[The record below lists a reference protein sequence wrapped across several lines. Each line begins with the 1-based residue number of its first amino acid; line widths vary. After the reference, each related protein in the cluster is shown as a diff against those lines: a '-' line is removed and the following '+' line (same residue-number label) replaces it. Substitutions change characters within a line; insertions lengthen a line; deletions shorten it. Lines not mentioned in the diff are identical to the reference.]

1 MAKKGLGK
9 GLGAIFGEDVVKEN
23 KEETEKKAKAKA
35 EAKAAEEMDEKGR
48 ILMLKLDLV
57 QPNKEQPRKTFDEEK
72 INELAES
79 IKNYGV
85 LQPLLV
91 QKNDSFYE
99 IIAGERRWRA
109 AKAAGLKEVPAVL
122 KEYSKQEAMEI
133 SLIENVQRADL
144 NPIEEA
150 LGYRQLID
158 EFGLTQEE
166 IAVRVAKSRT
176 AITNTMRL
184 LKLDEQIQNM
194 LVQGVITSGHARAL
208 LSLEDTQMQL
218 KAAKEILDKK
228 LSVRETE
235 RLVKRLQKEA
245 SGEKKEEK
253 KTETALVNSGTTV
266 ITPKTQVTVETPK
279 TSATPVAA
287 TESASAAYRE
297 VSPDAIPSDAI
308 QTGNGKLVIVIGEEP
323 FNMTMMTANA
333 GGSLGKIAGNKA
345 VVFTILSPDQPYG
358 QMDAAQNYTVRFYPN
373 GQNEPSI
380 ILECK
385 KFPSQAPIEG
395 MPRTYIGEILKA
407 KIK

>member
-57 QPNKEQPRKTFDEEK
+57 QPNKEQPRKTFDEDK

-150 LGYRQLID
+150 LGYKQLID

-176 AITNTMRL
+176 VITNTMRL

-208 LSLEDTQMQL
+208 LSLEDIQMQL

-253 KTETALVNSGTTV
+253 KKDETLALIYQDLEDRMKSVMGTKV
-266 ITPKTQVTVETPK
+266 SIHNKDKNKGRIEIEYYSEAELERIVEMI
-279 TSATPVAA
+279 
-287 TESASAAYRE
+287 ES
-297 VSPDAIPSDAI
+297 
-308 QTGNGKLVIVIGEEP
+308 IG
-323 FNMTMMTANA
+323 
-333 GGSLGKIAGNKA
+333 
-345 VVFTILSPDQPYG
+345 
-358 QMDAAQNYTVRFYPN
+358 
-373 GQNEPSI
+373 
-380 ILECK
+380 
-385 KFPSQAPIEG
+385 
-395 MPRTYIGEILKA
+395 
-407 KIK
+407 

>member
-23 KEETEKKAKAKA
+23 KEETEKKAKA

-144 NPIEEA
+144 NPIEKA

-253 KTETALVNSGTTV
+253 KKDETLALIYQDLEDRMKSVMGTKV
-266 ITPKTQVTVETPK
+266 SIHNKDKNKGRIEIEYYSEAELERIVEMI
-279 TSATPVAA
+279 
-287 TESASAAYRE
+287 ES
-297 VSPDAIPSDAI
+297 
-308 QTGNGKLVIVIGEEP
+308 IG
-323 FNMTMMTANA
+323 
-333 GGSLGKIAGNKA
+333 
-345 VVFTILSPDQPYG
+345 
-358 QMDAAQNYTVRFYPN
+358 
-373 GQNEPSI
+373 
-380 ILECK
+380 
-385 KFPSQAPIEG
+385 
-395 MPRTYIGEILKA
+395 
-407 KIK
+407 

>member
-1 MAKKGLGK
+1 MAKKGLGR
-9 GLGAIFGEDVVKEN
+9 GLGAIFGEEVVKES

-35 EAKAAEEMDEKGR
+35 EAKAAEKTDEKGR
-48 ILMLKLDLV
+48 ILMLKLDLI
-57 QPNKEQPRKTFDEEK
+57 QPNNEQPRKTFDEEK

-91 QKNDSFYE
+91 QKNGSFYE

-109 AKAAGLKEVPAVL
+109 AKAAGLKEIPAVL

-166 IAVRVAKSRT
+166 IAVRVAKSRV

-194 LVQGVITSGHARAL
+194 LVQGAITSGHARTL
-208 LSLEDTQMQL
+208 LSLEDTALQL
-218 KAAKEILDKK
+218 KAVKEILDKK

-253 KTETALVNSGTTV
+253 KPDETLALIYQNLEDRMKSVMGTKV
-266 ITPKTQVTVETPK
+266 SIHNKDKNKGRIEIEYYSEAELERIVEMI
-279 TSATPVAA
+279 
-287 TESASAAYRE
+287 ES
-297 VSPDAIPSDAI
+297 
-308 QTGNGKLVIVIGEEP
+308 IG
-323 FNMTMMTANA
+323 
-333 GGSLGKIAGNKA
+333 
-345 VVFTILSPDQPYG
+345 
-358 QMDAAQNYTVRFYPN
+358 
-373 GQNEPSI
+373 
-380 ILECK
+380 
-385 KFPSQAPIEG
+385 
-395 MPRTYIGEILKA
+395 
-407 KIK
+407 

>member
-48 ILMLKLDLV
+48 IPMLKLDLV

-109 AKAAGLKEVPAVL
+109 AKAAGLKEVPAAL

-194 LVQGVITSGHARAL
+194 LVQGVITSGHARAF
-208 LSLEDTQMQL
+208 LSLEDKGLQL
-218 KAAKEILDKK
+218 KAAKEVLDKK

-253 KTETALVNSGTTV
+253 KKDETLALIYQDLEDRMKSVMGTKV
-266 ITPKTQVTVETPK
+266 SIHNKDKNKGRIEIEYYSEAELERIVEMI
-279 TSATPVAA
+279 
-287 TESASAAYRE
+287 ES
-297 VSPDAIPSDAI
+297 
-308 QTGNGKLVIVIGEEP
+308 IG
-323 FNMTMMTANA
+323 
-333 GGSLGKIAGNKA
+333 
-345 VVFTILSPDQPYG
+345 
-358 QMDAAQNYTVRFYPN
+358 
-373 GQNEPSI
+373 
-380 ILECK
+380 
-385 KFPSQAPIEG
+385 
-395 MPRTYIGEILKA
+395 
-407 KIK
+407 

>member
-23 KEETEKKAKAKA
+23 KEEIEKKAKAKA

-150 LGYRQLID
+150 LGYKQLID

-176 AITNTMRL
+176 VITNTMRL

-253 KTETALVNSGTTV
+253 KKDETLALIYQDLEDRMKSVMGTKV
-266 ITPKTQVTVETPK
+266 SIHNKDKNKGRIEIEYYSEAELERIVEMI
-279 TSATPVAA
+279 
-287 TESASAAYRE
+287 ES
-297 VSPDAIPSDAI
+297 
-308 QTGNGKLVIVIGEEP
+308 IG
-323 FNMTMMTANA
+323 
-333 GGSLGKIAGNKA
+333 
-345 VVFTILSPDQPYG
+345 
-358 QMDAAQNYTVRFYPN
+358 
-373 GQNEPSI
+373 
-380 ILECK
+380 
-385 KFPSQAPIEG
+385 
-395 MPRTYIGEILKA
+395 
-407 KIK
+407 

>member
-1 MAKKGLGK
+1 MK
-9 GLGAIFGEDVVKEN
+9 N
-23 KEETEKKAKAKA
+23 
-35 EAKAAEEMDEKGR
+35 R
-48 ILMLKLDLV
+48 
-57 QPNKEQPRKTFDEEK
+57 RKTFDEEK

-150 LGYRQLID
+150 LGYKQLID

-176 AITNTMRL
+176 VITNTMRL

-245 SGEKKEEK
+245 FGEKKEEK
-253 KTETALVNSGTTV
+253 KKDETLALIYQDLEDRMKSVMGTKV
-266 ITPKTQVTVETPK
+266 SIHNKDKNKGRIEIEYYSEAELERIVEMI
-279 TSATPVAA
+279 
-287 TESASAAYRE
+287 ES
-297 VSPDAIPSDAI
+297 
-308 QTGNGKLVIVIGEEP
+308 IG
-323 FNMTMMTANA
+323 
-333 GGSLGKIAGNKA
+333 
-345 VVFTILSPDQPYG
+345 
-358 QMDAAQNYTVRFYPN
+358 
-373 GQNEPSI
+373 
-380 ILECK
+380 
-385 KFPSQAPIEG
+385 
-395 MPRTYIGEILKA
+395 
-407 KIK
+407 

>member
-253 KTETALVNSGTTV
+253 KKNETLALIYQDLEDRMKSVMGTKV
-266 ITPKTQVTVETPK
+266 SIHNKDKNKGRIEIEYYSEAELERIVEMI
-279 TSATPVAA
+279 
-287 TESASAAYRE
+287 ES
-297 VSPDAIPSDAI
+297 
-308 QTGNGKLVIVIGEEP
+308 IG
-323 FNMTMMTANA
+323 
-333 GGSLGKIAGNKA
+333 
-345 VVFTILSPDQPYG
+345 
-358 QMDAAQNYTVRFYPN
+358 
-373 GQNEPSI
+373 
-380 ILECK
+380 
-385 KFPSQAPIEG
+385 
-395 MPRTYIGEILKA
+395 
-407 KIK
+407 

>member
-158 EFGLTQEE
+158 EFELTQEE

-176 AITNTMRL
+176 VITNTMRL

-208 LSLEDTQMQL
+208 LSLEDIQMQL

-253 KTETALVNSGTTV
+253 KKDETLALIYQDLEDRMKSVMGTKV
-266 ITPKTQVTVETPK
+266 SIHNKDKNKGRIEIEYYSEAELERIVEMI
-279 TSATPVAA
+279 
-287 TESASAAYRE
+287 ES
-297 VSPDAIPSDAI
+297 
-308 QTGNGKLVIVIGEEP
+308 IG
-323 FNMTMMTANA
+323 
-333 GGSLGKIAGNKA
+333 
-345 VVFTILSPDQPYG
+345 
-358 QMDAAQNYTVRFYPN
+358 
-373 GQNEPSI
+373 
-380 ILECK
+380 
-385 KFPSQAPIEG
+385 
-395 MPRTYIGEILKA
+395 
-407 KIK
+407 

>member
-1 MAKKGLGK
+1 MVKKGLGK
-9 GLGAIFGEDVVKEN
+9 GLGAIFGEDVVKES

-35 EAKAAEEMDEKGR
+35 EAKAAEEMDDKGR

-79 IKNYGV
+79 VKNYGV

-91 QKNDSFYE
+91 QKKGSFYE

-150 LGYRQLID
+150 LGYKQLIN

-166 IAVRVAKSRT
+166 IAIRVAKSRV

-194 LVQGVITSGHARAL
+194 LIQGVISSGHARAL
-208 LSLEDTQMQL
+208 LSLEDTMMQL

-235 RLVKRLQKEA
+235 KLVKRLQKEV

-253 KTETALVNSGTTV
+253 KKDETLALIYQNLEDRMKSVMGTKV
-266 ITPKTQVTVETPK
+266 SIHNKDKNKGRIEIEYYSEAELERIVEMI
-279 TSATPVAA
+279 
-287 TESASAAYRE
+287 ES
-297 VSPDAIPSDAI
+297 
-308 QTGNGKLVIVIGEEP
+308 IG
-323 FNMTMMTANA
+323 
-333 GGSLGKIAGNKA
+333 
-345 VVFTILSPDQPYG
+345 
-358 QMDAAQNYTVRFYPN
+358 
-373 GQNEPSI
+373 
-380 ILECK
+380 
-385 KFPSQAPIEG
+385 
-395 MPRTYIGEILKA
+395 
-407 KIK
+407 

>member
-1 MAKKGLGK
+1 
-9 GLGAIFGEDVVKEN
+9 
-23 KEETEKKAKAKA
+23 
-35 EAKAAEEMDEKGR
+35 MDEKGR

-184 LKLDEQIQNM
+184 LKLDAC
-194 LVQGVITSGHARAL
+194 SGCYHQWTCEGSSFFRGYTDAVKGCKRNIG
-208 LSLEDTQMQL
+208 Q
-218 KAAKEILDKK
+218 EI
-228 LSVRETE
+228 
-235 RLVKRLQKEA
+235 KR
-245 SGEKKEEK
+245 
-253 KTETALVNSGTTV
+253 
-266 ITPKTQVTVETPK
+266 P
-279 TSATPVAA
+279 
-287 TESASAAYRE
+287 
-297 VSPDAIPSDAI
+297 
-308 QTGNGKLVIVIGEEP
+308 
-323 FNMTMMTANA
+323 
-333 GGSLGKIAGNKA
+333 
-345 VVFTILSPDQPYG
+345 
-358 QMDAAQNYTVRFYPN
+358 
-373 GQNEPSI
+373 
-380 ILECK
+380 
-385 KFPSQAPIEG
+385 
-395 MPRTYIGEILKA
+395 
-407 KIK
+407 

>member
-150 LGYRQLID
+150 LGYKQLID

-176 AITNTMRL
+176 VITNTMRL

-253 KTETALVNSGTTV
+253 KKDETLALIYQDLEDRIKSVMGTKV
-266 ITPKTQVTVETPK
+266 SIHNKDKNKGRIEIEYYSEAELERIVEMI
-279 TSATPVAA
+279 
-287 TESASAAYRE
+287 ES
-297 VSPDAIPSDAI
+297 
-308 QTGNGKLVIVIGEEP
+308 IG
-323 FNMTMMTANA
+323 
-333 GGSLGKIAGNKA
+333 
-345 VVFTILSPDQPYG
+345 
-358 QMDAAQNYTVRFYPN
+358 
-373 GQNEPSI
+373 
-380 ILECK
+380 
-385 KFPSQAPIEG
+385 
-395 MPRTYIGEILKA
+395 
-407 KIK
+407 

>member
-245 SGEKKEEK
+245 SGEKNEEK
-253 KTETALVNSGTTV
+253 KKDKTLALIYQDLEDRMKSVMGTKV
-266 ITPKTQVTVETPK
+266 SIHNKDKNKGRIEIEYYSEAELERIVEMI
-279 TSATPVAA
+279 
-287 TESASAAYRE
+287 ES
-297 VSPDAIPSDAI
+297 
-308 QTGNGKLVIVIGEEP
+308 IG
-323 FNMTMMTANA
+323 
-333 GGSLGKIAGNKA
+333 
-345 VVFTILSPDQPYG
+345 
-358 QMDAAQNYTVRFYPN
+358 
-373 GQNEPSI
+373 
-380 ILECK
+380 
-385 KFPSQAPIEG
+385 
-395 MPRTYIGEILKA
+395 
-407 KIK
+407 

>member
-253 KTETALVNSGTTV
+253 KKDETLALIYQDLEDRMKSVMGTKV
-266 ITPKTQVTVETPK
+266 SIHNKDKNKGRIEIEYYSEAELERIVE
-279 TSATPVAA
+279 
-287 TESASAAYRE
+287 
-297 VSPDAIPSDAI
+297 
-308 QTGNGKLVIVIGEEP
+308 
-323 FNMTMMTANA
+323 
-333 GGSLGKIAGNKA
+333 
-345 VVFTILSPDQPYG
+345 
-358 QMDAAQNYTVRFYPN
+358 
-373 GQNEPSI
+373 
-380 ILECK
+380 
-385 KFPSQAPIEG
+385 
-395 MPRTYIGEILKA
+395 
-407 KIK
+407 

>member
-23 KEETEKKAKAKA
+23 KEETEKKAKA
-35 EAKAAEEMDEKGR
+35 EAKSAEEMDEKGR

-176 AITNTMRL
+176 AIANTMRL

-253 KTETALVNSGTTV
+253 KKDETLALIYQDLEDRMKSVMGTKV
-266 ITPKTQVTVETPK
+266 SIHNKDKNKGRIEIEYYSEAELERIVEMI
-279 TSATPVAA
+279 
-287 TESASAAYRE
+287 ES
-297 VSPDAIPSDAI
+297 
-308 QTGNGKLVIVIGEEP
+308 IG
-323 FNMTMMTANA
+323 
-333 GGSLGKIAGNKA
+333 
-345 VVFTILSPDQPYG
+345 
-358 QMDAAQNYTVRFYPN
+358 
-373 GQNEPSI
+373 
-380 ILECK
+380 
-385 KFPSQAPIEG
+385 
-395 MPRTYIGEILKA
+395 
-407 KIK
+407 

>member
-23 KEETEKKAKAKA
+23 KEETEKKAKA

-176 AITNTMRL
+176 SITNTMRL

-228 LSVRETE
+228 LSVRET
-235 RLVKRLQKEA
+235 
-245 SGEKKEEK
+245 
-253 KTETALVNSGTTV
+253 
-266 ITPKTQVTVETPK
+266 
-279 TSATPVAA
+279 
-287 TESASAAYRE
+287 
-297 VSPDAIPSDAI
+297 
-308 QTGNGKLVIVIGEEP
+308 
-323 FNMTMMTANA
+323 
-333 GGSLGKIAGNKA
+333 
-345 VVFTILSPDQPYG
+345 
-358 QMDAAQNYTVRFYPN
+358 
-373 GQNEPSI
+373 
-380 ILECK
+380 
-385 KFPSQAPIEG
+385 
-395 MPRTYIGEILKA
+395 
-407 KIK
+407 

>member
-23 KEETEKKAKAKA
+23 KEETEKKAKA

-99 IIAGERRWRA
+99 FIAGERRWRA

-253 KTETALVNSGTTV
+253 KKDETLALIYQDLEDRMKSVMGTKV
-266 ITPKTQVTVETPK
+266 SIHNKDKNKGRIEIEYYSEAELERIVEMI
-279 TSATPVAA
+279 
-287 TESASAAYRE
+287 ES
-297 VSPDAIPSDAI
+297 
-308 QTGNGKLVIVIGEEP
+308 IG
-323 FNMTMMTANA
+323 
-333 GGSLGKIAGNKA
+333 
-345 VVFTILSPDQPYG
+345 
-358 QMDAAQNYTVRFYPN
+358 
-373 GQNEPSI
+373 
-380 ILECK
+380 
-385 KFPSQAPIEG
+385 
-395 MPRTYIGEILKA
+395 
-407 KIK
+407 

>member
-176 AITNTMRL
+176 AIANTMRL

-253 KTETALVNSGTTV
+253 KKDETLALIYQDLEDRMKSVMGTKV
-266 ITPKTQVTVETPK
+266 SIHNKDKNKGRIEIEYYSEAELERIVEMI
-279 TSATPVAA
+279 
-287 TESASAAYRE
+287 ES
-297 VSPDAIPSDAI
+297 
-308 QTGNGKLVIVIGEEP
+308 IG
-323 FNMTMMTANA
+323 
-333 GGSLGKIAGNKA
+333 
-345 VVFTILSPDQPYG
+345 
-358 QMDAAQNYTVRFYPN
+358 
-373 GQNEPSI
+373 
-380 ILECK
+380 
-385 KFPSQAPIEG
+385 
-395 MPRTYIGEILKA
+395 
-407 KIK
+407 

>member
-9 GLGAIFGEDVVKEN
+9 GLGAIFGEDVVKES

-35 EAKAAEEMDEKGR
+35 EAKAAEEMDDKGR

-79 IKNYGV
+79 VKNYGV

-91 QKNDSFYE
+91 QKKGSFYE

-208 LSLEDTQMQL
+208 LSLEDAQMQL

-253 KTETALVNSGTTV
+253 KKDETLALIYQDLEDRMKSVMGTKV
-266 ITPKTQVTVETPK
+266 SIHNKDKNKGRIEIEYYSEAELERIVEMI
-279 TSATPVAA
+279 
-287 TESASAAYRE
+287 ES
-297 VSPDAIPSDAI
+297 
-308 QTGNGKLVIVIGEEP
+308 IG
-323 FNMTMMTANA
+323 
-333 GGSLGKIAGNKA
+333 
-345 VVFTILSPDQPYG
+345 
-358 QMDAAQNYTVRFYPN
+358 
-373 GQNEPSI
+373 
-380 ILECK
+380 
-385 KFPSQAPIEG
+385 
-395 MPRTYIGEILKA
+395 
-407 KIK
+407 

>member
-1 MAKKGLGK
+1 
-9 GLGAIFGEDVVKEN
+9 
-23 KEETEKKAKAKA
+23 
-35 EAKAAEEMDEKGR
+35 
-48 ILMLKLDLV
+48 
-57 QPNKEQPRKTFDEEK
+57 
-72 INELAES
+72 
-79 IKNYGV
+79 
-85 LQPLLV
+85 
-91 QKNDSFYE
+91 
-99 IIAGERRWRA
+99 
-109 AKAAGLKEVPAVL
+109 
-122 KEYSKQEAMEI
+122 MEI

-253 KTETALVNSGTTV
+253 KKDETLALIYQDLEDRMKSVMGTKV
-266 ITPKTQVTVETPK
+266 SIHNKDK
-279 TSATPVAA
+279 NKGRIS
-287 TESASAAYRE
+287 ES
-297 VSPDAIPSDAI
+297 
-308 QTGNGKLVIVIGEEP
+308 K
-323 FNMTMMTANA
+323 
-333 GGSLGKIAGNKA
+333 
-345 VVFTILSPDQPYG
+345 
-358 QMDAAQNYTVRFYPN
+358 
-373 GQNEPSI
+373 
-380 ILECK
+380 
-385 KFPSQAPIEG
+385 
-395 MPRTYIGEILKA
+395 
-407 KIK
+407 

>member
-150 LGYRQLID
+150 LGYKQLID

-176 AITNTMRL
+176 VITNTMRL

-208 LSLEDTQMQL
+208 LSLEDIQMQL

-235 RLVKRLQKEA
+235 RLVKRLQKET

-253 KTETALVNSGTTV
+253 KKDETLALIYQDLEDRMKSVMGTKV
-266 ITPKTQVTVETPK
+266 SIHNKDKNKGRIEIEDYSEAELERIVEMI
-279 TSATPVAA
+279 
-287 TESASAAYRE
+287 ES
-297 VSPDAIPSDAI
+297 
-308 QTGNGKLVIVIGEEP
+308 IG
-323 FNMTMMTANA
+323 
-333 GGSLGKIAGNKA
+333 
-345 VVFTILSPDQPYG
+345 
-358 QMDAAQNYTVRFYPN
+358 
-373 GQNEPSI
+373 
-380 ILECK
+380 
-385 KFPSQAPIEG
+385 
-395 MPRTYIGEILKA
+395 
-407 KIK
+407 

>member
-35 EAKAAEEMDEKGR
+35 EAKVAEEMDEKGR

-176 AITNTMRL
+176 VITNTMRL

-208 LSLEDTQMQL
+208 LSLEDIQMQL

-253 KTETALVNSGTTV
+253 KKDETLALIYQDLEDRMKSVMGTKV
-266 ITPKTQVTVETPK
+266 SIHNKDKNKGRIEIEYYSEAELERIVEMI
-279 TSATPVAA
+279 
-287 TESASAAYRE
+287 ES
-297 VSPDAIPSDAI
+297 
-308 QTGNGKLVIVIGEEP
+308 IG
-323 FNMTMMTANA
+323 
-333 GGSLGKIAGNKA
+333 
-345 VVFTILSPDQPYG
+345 
-358 QMDAAQNYTVRFYPN
+358 
-373 GQNEPSI
+373 
-380 ILECK
+380 
-385 KFPSQAPIEG
+385 
-395 MPRTYIGEILKA
+395 
-407 KIK
+407 

>member
-144 NPIEEA
+144 KPIEEA
-150 LGYRQLID
+150 LGYKQLID

-176 AITNTMRL
+176 VITNTMRL

-253 KTETALVNSGTTV
+253 KKDETLALIYQDLEDRMKSVMGTKV
-266 ITPKTQVTVETPK
+266 SIHNKDKNKGRIEIEYYSEAELERIVEMI
-279 TSATPVAA
+279 
-287 TESASAAYRE
+287 ES
-297 VSPDAIPSDAI
+297 
-308 QTGNGKLVIVIGEEP
+308 IG
-323 FNMTMMTANA
+323 
-333 GGSLGKIAGNKA
+333 
-345 VVFTILSPDQPYG
+345 
-358 QMDAAQNYTVRFYPN
+358 
-373 GQNEPSI
+373 
-380 ILECK
+380 
-385 KFPSQAPIEG
+385 
-395 MPRTYIGEILKA
+395 
-407 KIK
+407 

>member
-35 EAKAAEEMDEKGR
+35 EAKAAEEMDEKDR

-194 LVQGVITSGHARAL
+194 LVQGVITSGYARAL

-253 KTETALVNSGTTV
+253 KKDETLALIYQDLEDRMKSVMGTKV
-266 ITPKTQVTVETPK
+266 SIHNKDKNKGRIEIEYYSEAELERIVEMI
-279 TSATPVAA
+279 
-287 TESASAAYRE
+287 ES
-297 VSPDAIPSDAI
+297 
-308 QTGNGKLVIVIGEEP
+308 IG
-323 FNMTMMTANA
+323 
-333 GGSLGKIAGNKA
+333 
-345 VVFTILSPDQPYG
+345 
-358 QMDAAQNYTVRFYPN
+358 
-373 GQNEPSI
+373 
-380 ILECK
+380 
-385 KFPSQAPIEG
+385 
-395 MPRTYIGEILKA
+395 
-407 KIK
+407 

>member
-91 QKNDSFYE
+91 QKNDSFYK

-150 LGYRQLID
+150 LGYKQLID

-253 KTETALVNSGTTV
+253 KKDETLALIYQDLEDRMKSVMGTKV
-266 ITPKTQVTVETPK
+266 SIHNKDKNKGRIEIEYYSEAELERIVEMI
-279 TSATPVAA
+279 
-287 TESASAAYRE
+287 ES
-297 VSPDAIPSDAI
+297 
-308 QTGNGKLVIVIGEEP
+308 IG
-323 FNMTMMTANA
+323 
-333 GGSLGKIAGNKA
+333 
-345 VVFTILSPDQPYG
+345 
-358 QMDAAQNYTVRFYPN
+358 
-373 GQNEPSI
+373 
-380 ILECK
+380 
-385 KFPSQAPIEG
+385 
-395 MPRTYIGEILKA
+395 
-407 KIK
+407 